1 MITLAWPR
9 KKKPQ
14 PDPLTP
20 WQQYQARQQQ
30 TPRHD
35 RRQKPKLN
43 VDLPKVQNLRRRKL
57 VRNLTLILLPLLILL
72 GVFGYFASPL
82 SKVGLVSVQGV
93 RTVPDQQVIN
103 ATKLSDDD
111 LMLSVIL
118 HKKAIAQRVQ
128 DSLPEIKQ
136 ASLTFTGLNHIVIK
150 TSEYE
155 TIGYVYQKHTY
166 HKILITGKV
175 LKNGTQTPVDTY
187 PVFSGFTAKELPQMI
202 SLLQQFPKAI
212 QRDISEIDA
221 SRGDA
226 NPYQISMNM
235 NDGYRVIADSRTIVN
250 KIKYYP
256 AIVSQVKKKGVIDL
270 EVGAFWRAYSSA
282 EKSSND

>member
-1 MITLAWPR
+1 MTLAWLR
-9 KKKPQ
+9 KKEQ
-14 PDPLTP
+14 QSDPLTP

-35 RRQKPKLN
+35 RRQKPKLDVN
-43 VDLPKVQNLRRRKL
+43 LPRIQTLRRRKL
-57 VRNLTLILLPLLILL
+57 VKNLVLILLPLLLLL

-93 RTVPDQQVIN
+93 TTVPDQQVIN

-111 LMLSVIL
+111 LMLSVAF
-118 HKKAIAQRVQ
+118 HKNAIAQRVQ
-128 DSLPEIKQ
+128 KSLPEIKT
-136 ASLTFTGLNHIVIK
+136 ASLTIKGFNRIIIK
-150 TSEYE
+150 TSEYQ
-155 TIGYVYQKHTY
+155 TVGYVYQKHAY
-166 HKILITGKV
+166 HKILVTGEV
-175 LKNGTQTPVDTY
+175 LAAGTQTPVTTY

-202 SLLQQFPKAI
+202 TLLKQFPAAI
-212 QRDISEIDA
+212 RRDISEIDA

-226 NPYQISMNM
+226 NPNQIALNM
-235 NDGYRVIADSRTIVN
+235 NDGYRIIADTRTIAK

-256 AIVSQVKKKGVIDL
+256 AIVSQVKQKGVVDL
-270 EVGAFWRAYSSA
+270 EVGAFWRPYSSS